1 MHAHGGWDP
10 GPQLLAWGGD
20 PAALVLIPL
29 AALLYARGLA
39 SLGSRRRFHDG
50 WRPPLFYLGLGL
62 ALAVLVGPVDH
73 LADELFLVHMAQHVV
88 LVLVAVPLVL
98 LGAPVIPIMRGVP
111 RAVRRDALIPLL
123 KLRPVRAFL
132 RLISHPLV
140 AWPLFVGAFLGWHV
154 PAAFE
159 SAATNEALHLL
170 EHASFAIGAYLFW
183 WNIVDPLPL
192 KANMPYLAR
201 VPYIFMTVIPNFILG
216 AFLTYAPSAW
226 YGVYEASAARY
237 GMTGLEDQ
245 QLGGVI
251 MWVPGSF
258 IIGTALVIDLAMAL
272 RLEQREQL
280 ALEARTA
287 TRGPA
292 PGRGPG
298 PARTAN
304 GGG

>member
-1 MHAHGGWDP
+1 MHAHGGLDP
-10 GPQLLAWGGD
+10 GPQLLAWGAD

-50 WRPPLFYLGLGL
+50 WRPRLFYLGL
-62 ALAVLVGPVDH
+62 AAAFAALVGPLDH
-73 LADELFLVHMAQHVV
+73 LADELFAAHMAQHVV
-88 LVLVAVPLVL
+88 LILIAVPLVL

-140 AWPLFVGAFLGWHV
+140 AWALFIGGFLGWHV
-154 PAAFE
+154 SPAFE
-159 SAATNEALHLL
+159 AAATNEAMHVL
-170 EHASFAIGAYLFW
+170 EHASFAIGAYVFW
-183 WNIVDPLPL
+183 WNIIDPLPL
-192 KANMPYLAR
+192 KPNLPYLAR
-201 VPYIFMTVIPNFILG
+201 VPYIFMTVVPNFILG
-216 AFLTYAPSAW
+216 AFLTYAPNAW
-226 YGVYEASAARY
+226 YGVYEASAALY

-251 MWVPGSF
+251 MWIPGSF
-258 IIGTALVIDLAMAL
+258 IVGTALVIVLALAL

-280 ALEARTA
+280 ASE
-287 TRGPA
+287 
-292 PGRGPG
+292 GR
-298 PARTAN
+298 A
-304 GGG
+304 

>member
-1 MHAHGGWDP
+1 MHAHAGLDP
-10 GPQLLAWGGD
+10 GSPLLAWGAD

-50 WRPPLFYLGLGL
+50 WRPRSFYLGL
-62 ALAVLVGPVDH
+62 ALAFAALVGPLDH
-73 LADELFLVHMAQHVV
+73 LADELFSAHMSQHVV

-111 RAVRRDALIPLL
+111 RAVRRHALIPLL

-140 AWPLFVGAFLGWHV
+140 AWPLFVGTFLGWHF
-154 PAAFE
+154 PPAFE
-159 SAATNEALHLL
+159 AAITSDALHLL

-183 WNIVDPLPL
+183 WNIIDPLPL
-192 KANMPYLAR
+192 KANLPYLAR
-201 VPYIFMTVIPNFILG
+201 VPYIFMTVMPNVALG

-226 YGVYEASAARY
+226 YGVYEASAALY

-258 IIGTALVIDLAMAL
+258 IIGTALVIDLAIAV
-272 RLEQREQL
+272 RLEQQDQL
-280 ALEARTA
+280 AREA
-287 TRGPA
+287 GHSPA
-292 PGRGPG
+292 PTRSRRSHDLSRP
-298 PARTAN
+298 N
-304 GGG
+304 

>member
-1 MHAHGGWDP
+1 MHAHGGWDL
-10 GPQLLAWGGD
+10 GPQLLAWSAD

-50 WRPPLFYLGLGL
+50 WRPPAFYLGLAT
-62 ALAVLVGPVDH
+62 ALAVLVGPLDH
-73 LADELFLVHMAQHVV
+73 LAGELFLAHMTQHVV

-98 LGAPVIPIMRGVP
+98 LGAPVVPIMRGVP

-140 AWPLFVGAFLGWHV
+140 AWALFIGGFLGWHV
-154 PAAFE
+154 SPAFE
-159 SAATNEALHLL
+159 AAATNEAMHVL

-183 WNIVDPLPL
+183 WNVIDPLPL
-192 KANMPYLAR
+192 RANLTYLVR
-201 VPYIFMTVIPNFILG
+201 VPYIFMTVVPNFALA
-216 AFLTYAPSAW
+216 AFLTYARDAW
-226 YGVYEASAARY
+226 YGVYEASAPLY
-237 GMTGLEDQ
+237 GMTGLQDQ

-251 MWVPGSF
+251 MWIPGSF
-258 IIGTALVIDLAMAL
+258 IIGTALVIDLALAV

-280 ALEARTA
+280 AREAGHSPVPMRSRRTA
-287 TRGPA
+287 KDDE
-292 PGRGPG
+292 PG
-298 PARTAN
+298 
-304 GGG
+304 